1 MGNPSMEQQLAA
13 YVFIVNPIVCPKCF
27 LRYPRGT
34 KVCNVC
40 GKELPKE

>member
-1 MGNPSMEQQLAA
+1 MPYPNMAEQLAG
-13 YVFIVNPIVCPKCF
+13 YMFIVNPIVCPKCL